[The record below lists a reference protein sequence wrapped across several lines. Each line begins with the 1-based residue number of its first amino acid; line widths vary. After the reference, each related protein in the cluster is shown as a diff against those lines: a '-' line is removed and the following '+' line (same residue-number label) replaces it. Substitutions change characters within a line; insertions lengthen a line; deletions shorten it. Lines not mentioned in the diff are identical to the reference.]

1 MNGNGHI
8 NKIHK
13 IFSKAEIPTMS
24 QVMLEKYP
32 KRVDSAQME
41 AFLHAH
47 TQTHTHSNKQLSTD
61 QTEKS
66 LLIHGGSSKIW
77 KESTL

>member
-1 MNGNGHI
+1 MKAYISLLLEINENCPI

-32 KRVDSAQME
+32 NRVDSAQME

-47 TQTHTHSNKQLSTD
+47 HTHTH
-61 QTEKS
+61 
-66 LLIHGGSSKIW
+66 
-77 KESTL
+77 TLQ